1 MGEDAI
7 VIVQHE
13 RDGARRI
20 AELLGER
27 GQSHGRNSDRD
38 KAEIGVPIPDR
49 DAIIQE
55 GLLPLL
61 PIDWWSPMGV
71 LAGPNKGG
79 ERGELAV
86 PGHVKT
92 VDPKPRSGSSARG
105 AQCISLRIA
114 QHDRLGLRCRCERS
128 TDEIRERWIGKVIAA
143 AADGVSDE
151 VRLMDCC
158 VKMLRSAIC
167 SAESTRV
174 IRRLANSCT
183 MRRVTNQ
190 FTVTTEPTEMST
202 SRPMLSMS
210 VGSR

>member
-1 MGEDAI
+1 MARPQNSRRGRQAGLVKRWQLAEVCDDRISERAQRRKRSGFRLAQASLGHQRMGEDAI

-105 AQCISLRIA
+105 AQCVSLRIA
-114 QHDRLGLRCRCERS
+114 QHDRLGLRCRCEDPP
-128 TDEIRERWIGKVIAA
+128 TK
-143 AADGVSDE
+143 
-151 VRLMDCC
+151 
-158 VKMLRSAIC
+158 SA
-167 SAESTRV
+167 SA
-174 IRRLANSCT
+174 
-183 MRRVTNQ
+183 
-190 FTVTTEPTEMST
+190 
-202 SRPMLSMS
+202 
-210 VGSR
+210 GSEKR